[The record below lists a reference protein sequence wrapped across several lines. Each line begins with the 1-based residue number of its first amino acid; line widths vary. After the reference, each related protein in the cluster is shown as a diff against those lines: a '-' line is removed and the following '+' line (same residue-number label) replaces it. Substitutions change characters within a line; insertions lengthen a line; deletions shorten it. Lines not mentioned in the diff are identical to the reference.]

1 MTEIN
6 CLNDIEPGQTAK
18 VRELLSTGSIRRRLL
33 DIGLIENT
41 EVECL
46 GRSPAGDPS
55 AFLIRGAVIAIR
67 REACRNILIVKERG
81 GKEWVCRMSLSE
93 CMRSIPD

>member
-67 REACRNILIVKERG
+67 REDCRNILMVKERG
-81 GKEWVCRMSLSE
+81 GKEWV
-93 CMRSIPD
+93 